1 MKLAHPLFRPT
12 AMRTLAVGV
21 VLFVV
26 IALKPSFAQVPA
38 TNPDPGVAGAGRVLM
53 AIGDVRATRG
63 GQARA
68 LAKGAIV
75 DQGDLISTGV
85 SSNAQVRMIDGAV
98 IALRAQSEFR
108 IDEYNFNGKEDGTEK
123 ATMSLLKGGVR
134 AVTGV
139 IGHQNQDN
147 LKVNAV
153 VATIG
158 IRGTGFNLNY
168 CVGNCQN
175 VDRTLA
181 KDGLYAGVFEGKI
194 SLRNDTGTEI
204 VGTNQFYYVAD
215 RNTPPTKL
223 LQPPNFLPDPLTGQR
238 VTGRTREVTAIP
250 TISAPVNVP
259 PAAAADQVVLPP
271 VTSLPTVGQVVVT
284 APPVAAPGNNS
295 IAPATFFNTTVQ
307 GDGAAP
313 PNAAGNSFY
322 LQKAETYPAG
332 TLGADG
338 FPPHSILPDSNP
350 SAGPASPNGFAIA
363 TSGSGS
369 SAYVSQISL
378 QNPPYVIG
386 GTKIPVVYAIGS
398 AQQMEGGS
406 YSGIVSWGR
415 WANGDVQQLA
425 GYNSGNPINIPS
437 WSGFHYIV
445 GEQTTAANMNALAAN
460 GAILNFA
467 LLGAT
472 TPTPVANQAG
482 TWLVTSGNMTANFA
496 SAAINGN
503 LGLYS
508 SQSGGYGV
516 FNMAFSGG
524 LSPSSPSNAVTTTV
538 TKSAGGLT
546 TCSGGCGGTGNV
558 AFYGNATPAQ
568 AAGLSYNFTT
578 NSNLVQGVAVFK
590 R

>member
-1 MKLAHPLFRPT
+1 MKLARPWFRISAGRDLVALLVLLV
-12 AMRTLAVGV
+12 AM
-21 VLFVV
+21 
-26 IALKPSFAQVPA
+26 ALQPVFAQAPA
-38 TNPDPGVAGAGRVLM
+38 TNPDPGNAGAGRVLM
-53 AIGDVRATRG
+53 AIGDVRATRD

-68 LAKGAIV
+68 LVKGAIV
-75 DQGDLISTGV
+75 EPGDLISTGV
-85 SSNAQVRMIDGAV
+85 ASNAQVRMIDGAV

-108 IDEYNFNGKEDGTEK
+108 IDEYFFNGTDDGTEK

-139 IGHQNQDN
+139 IGHKNQDN

-153 VATIG
+153 VATVG

-175 VDRTLA
+175 IDRSLA
-181 KDGLYAGVFEGKI
+181 KNGLYAGVFEGKI
-194 SLRNDTGTEI
+194 SLRNEAATDI

-238 VTGRTREVTAIP
+238 ITSRSREVTAIP
-250 TISAPVNVP
+250 TISAPVTVP
-259 PAAAADQVVLPP
+259 PPSAADQVVLPP
-271 VTSLPTVGQVVVT
+271 VTSLPTVNQVVVT
-284 APPVAAPGNNS
+284 APPVAAPGDNS

-307 GDGAAP
+307 GDGSAP
-313 PNAAGNSFY
+313 PKAVGNAFY

-338 FPPHSILPDSNP
+338 LPPHSILPDSNP
-350 SAGPASPNGFAIA
+350 SAGPASPNGFAIV

-369 SAYVSQISL
+369 SAYGSQMSL
-378 QNPPYVIG
+378 QDPPYVVG
-386 GTKIPVVYAIGS
+386 GTKIPVAYAIGS

-415 WANGDVQQLA
+415 WANGDVQQIA

-445 GEQTTAANMNALAAN
+445 GEQTTAANMNGLAAN
-460 GAILNFA
+460 GAILNFT

-482 TWLVTSGNMTANFA
+482 TWLVTSGTMTANFA

-508 SQSGGYGV
+508 SQAGGYGV

-524 LSPSSPSNAVTTTV
+524 LSPNSPSNAVTTTV
-538 TKSAGGLT
+538 TKAAGGLT

-558 AFYGNATPAQ
+558 AFYGNSTPAQ

-578 NSNLVQGVAVFK
+578 NTNLVQGVAVFK